1 MNKFAQMLR
10 NQFSEK
16 KGSAVILLLRS
27 GKELS
32 GVIDELK
39 EDFVTIKR
47 KGSHFSAV
55 ILDEIVAFDLPDGTM
70 IPVEES
76 VVVGSE
82 IHLQPR
88 PASGASP
95 VISADQPLPK
105 LGKEVLE
112 RLEELTTEFARKLQR
127 AKVDIVAPDART
139 PPEELRALGEREA
152 VPIWVSIKN
161 KFDNAARVNE
171 LDPRYGRVQGIIG
184 NLKDLIEQVPSA
196 PSLKRHLAYFQY
208 LSNNTAAA
216 LDSAEEAADLSQ
228 SARDWLMVAAFAVIN
243 KDEALACHALE
254 QVFQRHALT
263 ENGDVWYVYAGLLRV
278 SGNYA
283 LLREIYEARRRSDP
297 PTFSESEEQ
306 LLFDTCLYLL
316 HYSKRDEVALD
327 ILRQEMEGAL
337 AKNLIPEAIN
347 WLVGQVGLEYQ
358 QMAQKMKAAQEA
370 ALRELR
376 AEHVAAPGA
385 WSNGTG
391 GEKRPVVLSTPLL
404 SSATSPLPATSTL
417 PATQLTTLSAVSP
430 AQPAQP
436 YQTHPQQLIG
446 HIYTYKF
453 DRSFGFLFGANGASY
468 FFHRSAI
475 IDEELLDQL
484 EDLTEP
490 NLKPTEQIPVTFEI
504 AQGPKGSLAVSLSLY
519 RKVHDIFDMA
529 CDYANAGEY
538 AKAVTQLRTVLARDP
553 DHAGARGFLEKW
565 TEFAQTA
572 RTVVAPTGSNPF
584 AEGKRALMIEKD
596 TEKAVRL
603 FRQAIDEHDSV
614 ENAIRELALLL
625 GRTERGDEAI
635 ALLEQNRRRIS
646 NQQSVD
652 NLLIDVYQRAGQYES
667 ALQLLNKSI
676 ARATTRERKAHIY
689 WQMANCYLQQ
699 EDYVQ
704 AERYFRMVMELGLD
718 RKAARKNVALCL
730 VKQQKYDEAERLL
743 NEILDIASDA
753 QAVELLKE
761 VSKVKATGQSERLD
775 EIMTVTRLSS
785 FSSEISGFTQFFL
798 GRCKFQ
804 GVRPE
809 RVQQKKFDRSDV
821 RRLEDLATQLG
832 TRNPRERS
840 EYYLSAA
847 RIISEVEDWD
857 DPRQMYK
864 YLCRSFASRGDAT
877 VIENRPLDAAREW
890 YCEALTVYDGERNR
904 NRDERDPGFRGDEQ
918 DAVNALVRYLS
929 STLGTVPITPH
940 IPAFDDILEEAFRLL
955 GEQDRLFD
963 QITYLLIRSRYAAQ
977 RILNRLYNRPPLR
990 ARALQYLKNNE
1001 IGQQS
1006 TANQQEEF
1014 MQLWNDLRRKRFEE
1028 TRAISTELGLVAES
1042 DLTVASLESSIRTLE
1057 RVKNIGER
1065 LLFDLDQQR
1074 IRQLQKILET
1084 LVDLGKEN
1092 VFEEQ
1097 ERFCTLTGSYCA
1109 DLLRE
1114 IEESPTRL
1122 SVEEM
1127 YPIVEML
1134 QKKTADRLE
1143 GIYASSVPQVTLRL
1157 PEDMEERYTPELGKI
1172 EVQIVIANRM
1182 GCSPAESLELV
1193 VQQDEVS
1200 FSVGGEEIK
1209 LNGSLRGGDQKI
1221 LRVPLRVTEQARQ
1234 AQAFSLPLYAQY
1246 RTRSGE
1252 TQRTPVENFSIR
1264 LYSEKQFE
1272 RIENPYATYAKG
1284 GTVENREMFYGRDE
1298 LITNI
1303 ANSIRSARSESKAV
1317 IIYGQKRAGKSSIL
1331 YHLRQALASDP
1342 DLLILDVDNI
1352 GSLLDVRSAPFLHQ
1366 ILWRILRKL
1375 QWAIEDEVDERGRSQ
1390 LEVSFPDDTKFYQHP
1405 SPMTLFDE
1413 TFEMFKRA
1421 SARAEDWH
1429 NARLV
1434 VVIDEFSYIYNHIMS
1449 GRISVEFM
1457 QIWKAFLQRNLFNAV
1472 MVGQDVMPRFRQRFP
1487 NEFGTSQDVRVTYLK
1502 QQDAVKLIDDPL
1514 RIGGKHGESRFREK
1528 AIERIYDLS
1537 AGSPF
1542 YIQIICDRLVDYMNM
1557 HHARLVTEAD
1567 VEQVKNELVRGT
1579 NRLGWDDFD
1588 NLMSSGDTSDEAISV
1603 EDAKKVLT
1611 AIAINTRLGV
1621 CDRES
1626 VISAVSGTKA
1636 SIDDILD
1643 DLVKR
1648 DVIELQQRRNY
1659 RIQVELFKEWLLAQ
1673 M

>member
-1 MNKFAQMLR
+1 MSNFAKILQDQLTGEIGGVVR
-10 NQFSEK
+10 
-16 KGSAVILLLRS
+16 LLLRS
-27 GKELS
+27 GQELP
-32 GVIDELK
+32 GIIVAVG
-39 EDFVTIKR
+39 EDFVVLKR
-47 KGSHFSAV
+47 KGSRSTTIV
-55 ILDEIVAFDLPDGTM
+55 LDAIAAFDFPDGTL
-70 IPVEES
+70 PTQES
-76 VVVGSE
+76 ETLSLSHSALNAAP
-82 IHLQPR
+82 IL
-88 PASGASP
+88 PATQA
-95 VISADQPLPK
+95 APK
-105 LGKEVLE
+105 LGKEVFK
-112 RLEELTTEFARKLQR
+112 RLEELTAQVERKMRQ
-127 AKVDIVAPDART
+127 AKVDVVAPDART
-139 PPEELRALGEREA
+139 PLEELRALGEREA
-152 VPIWVSIKN
+152 VPVWVSIKN
-161 KFDNAARVNE
+161 RFDNAARVNE
-171 LDPRYGRVQGIIG
+171 LNPRYNRIQGIISS
-184 NLKDLIEQVPSA
+184 LKDLIEQVPNA
-196 PSLKRHLAYFQY
+196 PSLIRHLAYFHY
-208 LSNNTAAA
+208 LADNRAAA
-216 LDSAEEAADLSQ
+216 LESAEDAAFISQ
-228 SARDWLMVAAFAVIN
+228 STRDWLMVAAFAVMN
-243 KDEALACHALE
+243 KNQALACQALE

-263 ENGDVWYVYAGLLRV
+263 ENGDVWYVYVGLLHT

-283 LLREIYEARRRSDP
+283 LLREVYEARRKADAP
-297 PTFSESEEQ
+297 AFSEAEEQ
-306 LLFDTCLYLL
+306 LLLDSTLYLL
-316 HYSKRDEVALD
+316 HERGKDEVALD
-327 ILRQEMEGAL
+327 MLRQTMDGTPARI
-337 AKNLIPEAIN
+337 LIAEAIN
-347 WLVGQVGLEYQ
+347 WLAGQLSPEYQ
-358 QMAQKMKAAQEA
+358 QMALKMKAAQEA
-370 ALRELR
+370 TLKELR
-376 AEHVAAPGA
+376 VEQAPA
-385 WSNGTG
+385 SSISLNGG
-391 GEKRPVVLSTPLL
+391 SEGKKQV
-404 SSATSPLPATSTL
+404 
-417 PATQLTTLSAVSP
+417 TLSASPPSSVSP
-430 AQPAQP
+430 ALPAA
-436 YQTHPQQLIG
+436 QTVPLPMIPQSPQQLIG

-475 IDEELLDQL
+475 IDEDLLEQL
-484 EDLTEP
+484 ESLTEP
-490 NLKPTEQIPVTFEI
+490 NLRPTEQIPVTFEI
-504 AQGPKGSLAVSLSLY
+504 ALGPKGSLAVSLSLY

-529 CDYANAGEY
+529 LDYANAGEY

-553 DHAGARGFLEKW
+553 EHAGARGFLDKW

-572 RTVVAPTGSNPF
+572 RTVVAPSGSNPF
-584 AEGKRALMIEKD
+584 AQGKRALLIEKD
-596 TEKAVRL
+596 SEKAARL
-603 FRQAIDEHDSV
+603 LRQAIDEHDSV
-614 ENAIRELALLL
+614 ENAIKELALLL
-625 GRTERGDEAI
+625 GRTERGEEAI
-635 ALLEQNRRRIS
+635 ALLEQNRRRMS

-652 NLLIDVYQRAGQYES
+652 NLLIDVYQRSGQYNE
-667 ALQLLNKSI
+667 ALGLLEKSI

-718 RKAARKNVALCL
+718 RRAARKNVALCL
-730 VKQQKYDEAERLL
+730 IKQQKYDEAERLL
-743 NEILDIASDA
+743 NEILDVASDA

-761 VSKVKATGQSERLD
+761 VSTVKATGQSERLD
-775 EIMTVTRLSS
+775 EIMTVTRLTS

-821 RRLEDLATQLG
+821 RKLEELATQLG

-847 RIISEVEDWD
+847 KIISEVEDWD

-877 VIENRPLDAAREW
+877 VMENKPLDAAREW
-890 YCEALTVYDGERNR
+890 YCEALTVYDGERSR
-904 NRDERDPGFRGDEQ
+904 NRDGRDPGFRGDEQ

-955 GEQDRLFD
+955 GDQDRLFD

-977 RILNRLYNRPPLR
+977 RILNRLYSRPPLR

-1001 IGQQS
+1001 IGQHS
-1006 TANQQEEF
+1006 AANQQEDF
-1014 MQLWNDLRRKRFEE
+1014 MQLWNELRRKRFEE
-1028 TRAISTELGLVAES
+1028 ARAISTELGLVSEA
-1042 DLTVASLESSIRTLE
+1042 DLTVASLENSIRTLE

-1065 LLFDLDQQR
+1065 LLFDIDQQR

-1114 IEESPTRL
+1114 IEDSPTRL

-1157 PEDMEERYTPELGKI
+1157 PEDMEERYTPEPGKI

-1221 LRVPLRVTEQARQ
+1221 LLVPLRVTEQARQ
-1234 AQAFSLPLYAQY
+1234 AQAFSLPVYAQY

-1252 TQRTPVENFSIR
+1252 TQRTAVENFSIR
-1264 LYSEKQFE
+1264 LYSEQQFE

-1284 GTVENREMFYGRDE
+1284 GTVENRDMFYGRDE

-1331 YHLRQALASDP
+1331 HHLRRALASDP

-1366 ILWRILRKL
+1366 ILWRILRNL
-1375 QWAIEDEVDERGRSQ
+1375 RWAIEDEVDERGRSP
-1390 LEVSFPDDTKFYQHP
+1390 LEVPFPDDTKFYGHP
-1405 SPMTLFDE
+1405 SPLTLFYD
-1413 TFEMFKRA
+1413 TFEVFKRA
-1421 SARAEDWH
+1421 ANRAEDWR
-1429 NARLV
+1429 NVRLV
-1434 VVIDEFSYIYNHIMS
+1434 VLIDEFSYIYNYIMS
-1449 GRISVEFM
+1449 GRIPEEFM

-1472 MVGQDVMPRFRQRFP
+1472 MVGQDVMPRFRQRYA

-1502 QQDAVKLIDDPL
+1502 YQDAVKLIDDPL
-1514 RIGGKHGESRFREK
+1514 RMGGKFGESRFREK
-1528 AIERIYDLS
+1528 AIDRIYDLS

-1542 YIQIICDRLVDYMNM
+1542 YIQIICDRLVDYMNIQ
-1557 HHARLVTEAD
+1557 HARLVTEAD

-1588 NLMSSGDTSDEAISV
+1588 NLLSSGDTSDEAIQV

-1626 VISAVSGTKA
+1626 VVSTVSGTKA
-1636 SIDDILD
+1636 SIDAILD

-1659 RIQVELFKEWLLAQ
+1659 RILVELFKEWLLAQ

>member
-1 MNKFAQMLR
+1 MSKFAQILHD
-10 NQFSEK
+10 QLSSEP
-16 KGSAVILLLRS
+16 GGVVRLLLRG

-32 GVIDELK
+32 GVIDQVD
-39 EDFVTIKR
+39 EDFVVIKR
-47 KGSHFSAV
+47 RGSRATTIV
-55 ILDEIVAFDLPDGTM
+55 LDEVAAFDFPDGTM
-70 IPVEES
+70 PVEES
-76 VVVGSE
+76 EVMGSE
-82 IHLQPR
+82 IRSLSH
-88 PASGASP
+88 P
-95 VISADQPLPK
+95 VLNAAPTISTDQPLPK
-105 LGKEVLE
+105 LGIEVFK
-112 RLEELTTEFARKLQR
+112 RLEELSAQFERKMQQ
-127 AKVDIVAPDART
+127 AKVNVVAPDPRT
-139 PPEELRALGEREA
+139 PLEELRALGEREA

-161 KFDNAARVNE
+161 RFDNAARVNE
-171 LDPRYGRVQGIIG
+171 LGPKYGRIQGII
-184 NLKDLIEQVPSA
+184 NSLKDLIEEVPSA
-196 PSLKRHLAYFQY
+196 PSLKRYLAYFQY
-208 LSNNTAAA
+208 LTDYKAAA
-216 LDSAEEAADLSQ
+216 LSSAEEAALISQ

-243 KDEALACHALE
+243 TNDALARQALE

-263 ENGDVWYVYAGLLRV
+263 ENGDVWYVYVGLLRG

-283 LLREIYEARRRSDP
+283 LLREIYEARRKSDP

-306 LLFDTCLYLL
+306 LLLDACLYLL
-316 HYSKRDEVALD
+316 HYSGKDEVALE
-327 ILRQEMEGAL
+327 ILRQMMGGTPTRA
-337 AKNLIPEAIN
+337 LIPEAIN
-347 WLVGQVGLEYQ
+347 WLVGQVGPEYR
-358 QMAQKMKAAQEA
+358 QMALKMRAAQDA

-376 AEHVAAPGA
+376 GGQAAIASASLNGVGEEKKQVALSVALSSTAPSTLNA
-385 WSNGTG
+385 AQSST
-391 GEKRPVVLSTPLL
+391 LSTILPAQ
-404 SSATSPLPATSTL
+404 SPPLP
-417 PATQLTTLSAVSP
+417 V
-430 AQPAQP
+430 QPAA
-436 YQTHPQQLIG
+436 QQLIG

-453 DRSFGFLFGANGASY
+453 DRSFGFLFGANGGSY

-475 IDEELLDQL
+475 IDEDLLERL

-490 NLKPTEQIPVTFEI
+490 NLRPAEQIPVSFEI
-504 AQGPKGSLAVSLSLY
+504 AQGPKGPLAVNLSMY

-529 CDYANAGEY
+529 LDYATAGEY
-538 AKAVTQLRTVLARDP
+538 AKAVAQLRTVLARDP
-553 DHAGARGFLEKW
+553 DHAGAREFLDKW
-565 TEFAQTA
+565 SEFAQTA

-584 AEGKRALMIEKD
+584 AQGKRALLIEKD
-596 TEKAVRL
+596 SEKAARL

-614 ENAIRELALLL
+614 ENAIKELALLL
-625 GRTERGDEAI
+625 GRTGRGDEAI
-635 ALLEQNRRRIS
+635 AFLEQNRRRMS

-652 NLLIDVYQRAGQYES
+652 NLLIDVYQRAGQYDQ
-667 ALQLLNKSI
+667 ALKLLEKNI

-704 AERYFRMVMELGLD
+704 AERYFRMVIDLGLD
-718 RKAARKNVALCL
+718 RRAARKNVALCL
-730 VKQQKYDEAERLL
+730 IKQQKYDEAEQLL
-743 NEILDIASDA
+743 NDILDVASDA
-753 QAVELLKE
+753 QALELLEE
-761 VSKVKATGQSERLD
+761 VAKVKANNGHSERLD

-809 RVQQKKFDRSDV
+809 RAQQKKFDRSDV

-847 RIISEVEDWD
+847 KIITEVEDWD

-877 VIENRPLDAAREW
+877 VVENKPLDAVREW
-890 YCEALTVYDGERNR
+890 YCEALTVYDGERSR

-940 IPAFDDILEEAFRLL
+940 IPAFEDILEEAFRLL
-955 GEQDRLFD
+955 GEEDRLFD
-963 QITYLLIRSRYAAQ
+963 QITYLLMRSRYAAQ
-977 RILNRLYNRPPLR
+977 RILNRLYYKPPLR

-1001 IGQQS
+1001 IGQHS
-1006 TANQQEEF
+1006 AVNQQEEF
-1014 MQLWNDLRRKRFEE
+1014 MQLWNELRRKRFEE
-1028 TRAISTELGLVAES
+1028 ARAISTELGLVADA
-1042 DLTVASLESSIRTLE
+1042 DLTVASLENSIRTLE
-1057 RVKNIGER
+1057 RVKNIGEH

-1127 YPIVEML
+1127 YSIVEMI
-1134 QKKTADRLE
+1134 QKKTAERLE

-1193 VQQDEVS
+1193 VQEDEVS

-1234 AQAFSLPLYAQY
+1234 AQAFSLPVYAQY

-1252 TQRTPVENFSIR
+1252 TQRTLIENFSIR

-1303 ANSIRSARSESKAV
+1303 ANSIRSARSESKGV
-1317 IIYGQKRAGKSSIL
+1317 VIYGQKRAGKSSIL
-1331 YHLRQALASDP
+1331 HHLRKALASEP

-1352 GSLLDVRSAPFLHQ
+1352 GSLLDVKSAPLLHQ

-1375 QWAIEDEVDERGRSQ
+1375 QWAIEDEVDERGRSP
-1390 LEVSFPDDTKFYQHP
+1390 LEIAFPDDTKFYGHP
-1405 SPMTLFDE
+1405 SPLTFFSD
-1413 TFEMFKRA
+1413 TFEIFKRA
-1421 SARAEDWH
+1421 AAKADDWR
-1429 NARLV
+1429 NVRLV
-1434 VVIDEFSYIYNHIMS
+1434 VLIDEFSYIYNNIVN
-1449 GRISVEFM
+1449 GRIPEDFM
-1457 QIWKAFLQRNLFNAV
+1457 KIWKAFLQQNLFSAV
-1472 MVGQDVMPRFRQRFP
+1472 MVGQDVMPRFKQRFP
-1487 NEFGTSQDVRVTYLK
+1487 NEFSAFQDVRVTYLK
-1502 QQDAVKLIDDPL
+1502 YQDAVKLIDDPL
-1514 RIGGKHGESRFREK
+1514 RIGGKHGESRYREK
-1528 AIERIYDLS
+1528 AIDRIYDLS
-1537 AGSPF
+1537 VGSPF
-1542 YIQIICDRLVDYMNM
+1542 YIQIICDRLVDYMNQQ
-1557 HHARLVTEAD
+1557 HARLVTEAD

-1579 NRLGWDDFD
+1579 NRLNWNDFD
-1588 NLMSSGDTSDEAISV
+1588 NLLSSGDKSDEAIQV

-1611 AIAINTRLGV
+1611 VIAINTRLGV

-1626 VISAVSGTKA
+1626 IVSAVTGTKA
-1636 SIDDILD
+1636 SIDEILD

-1673 M
+1673 L

>member
-1 MNKFAQMLR
+1 MSNFAQIL
-10 NQFSEK
+10 QDQLAGEI
-16 KGSAVILLLRS
+16 GSGVRLLLRS
-27 GKELS
+27 GQELP
-32 GVIDELK
+32 GIIVAVGD
-39 EDFVTIKR
+39 DFVVLKR
-47 KGSHFSAV
+47 KGSRSTTIA
-55 ILDEIVAFDLPDGTM
+55 LNEIAAFDFPDG
-70 IPVEES
+70 IVSIEDS
-76 VVVGSE
+76 VVLGSE
-82 IHLQPR
+82 IHSLPR
-88 PASGASP
+88 PALHVAP
-95 VISADQPLPK
+95 TLPAAQPLPK

-112 RLEELTTEFARKLQR
+112 QLEVVTTQFERKLQR

-139 PPEELRALGEREA
+139 PPEELRALGERES

-196 PSLKRHLAYFQY
+196 PSLKRHLAYFHY
-208 LSNNTAAA
+208 LTNNTAAA
-216 LDSAEEAADLSQ
+216 LDSAEEAANLSQ
-228 SARDWLMVAAFAVIN
+228 SARDWLMVAAFAVMN

-316 HYSKRDEVALD
+316 HHSKRDEVALN
-327 ILRQEMEGAL
+327 ILRQAMDGAP
-337 AKNLIPEAIN
+337 AKNLIPDAIN
-347 WLVGQVGLEYQ
+347 WLVGQVGPEYQ
-358 QMAQKMKAAQEA
+358 QMALKMKAAQEA
-370 ALRELR
+370 TLRELR
-376 AEHVAAPGA
+376 AEHTAPSGTS
-385 WSNGTG
+385 SNGSSR
-391 GEKRPVVLSTPLL
+391 EKKPAVLSAALP
-404 SSATSPLPATSTL
+404 SSATLTAPATSTL
-417 PATQLTTLSAVSP
+417 PAAQPTPPAAVSSP
-430 AQPAQP
+430 
-436 YQTHPQQLIG
+436 HPQQLIG

-484 EDLTEP
+484 ENLTEP

-504 AQGPKGSLAVSLSLY
+504 AQGPKGSLALSLSLY

-572 RTVVAPTGSNPF
+572 RIVVAPTGSNPF
-584 AEGKRALMIEKD
+584 AQGKRALMIEKD

-603 FRQAIDEHDSV
+603 LRQAIDEHDSV

-635 ALLEQNRRRIS
+635 ALLEQNRRRMS

-652 NLLIDVYQRAGQYES
+652 NLLIDVYQRAGQYNE
-667 ALQLLNKSI
+667 ALQLLEKSL

-704 AERYFRMVMELGLD
+704 AERYFRLVMELGLD

-730 VKQQKYDEAERLL
+730 VKQQKYDEAEQLL
-743 NEILDIASDA
+743 NEILDVASDA

-785 FSSEISGFTQFFL
+785 FSSEISGFTHFFL

-821 RRLEDLATQLG
+821 RKLEELATQLG

-864 YLCRSFASRGDAT
+864 YLYRSFASRGDAT
-877 VIENRPLDAAREW
+877 VIENKPLDAAREW

-904 NRDERDPGFRGDEQ
+904 NREERDPGYRGDEQ

-940 IPAFDDILEEAFRLL
+940 IPALDDILEEAFRLL
-955 GEQDRLFD
+955 GDQDRLFD

-1001 IGQQS
+1001 IGQHS
-1006 TANQQEEF
+1006 AASHQEEF
-1014 MQLWNDLRRKRFEE
+1014 TQLWNDLRRKRFEE
-1028 TRAISTELGLVAES
+1028 TRAISTELGLVSES

-1143 GIYASSVPQVTLRL
+1143 GIYASSVPQVMLRL

-1172 EVQIVIANRM
+1172 EMQIVIANRM

-1221 LRVPLRVTEQARQ
+1221 LRVPLRVTEQARL
-1234 AQAFSLPLYAQY
+1234 AQAFSLPVYAQY

-1375 QWAIEDEVDERGRSQ
+1375 QWAIEDEVDERGRSP
-1390 LEVSFPDDTKFYQHP
+1390 LEVPFPDDTKFYQHP

-1413 TFEMFKRA
+1413 MFEVFKRA
-1421 SARAEDWH
+1421 AARAEDWRS
-1429 NARLV
+1429 ARLV

-1449 GRISVEFM
+1449 GRIPEEFM
-1457 QIWKAFLQRNLFNAV
+1457 QIWKALLQRNLFNAV

-1567 VEQVKNELVRGT
+1567 VEQVKNELARGT

-1588 NLMSSGDTSDEAISV
+1588 NLLSSGDTSDEAISV

-1626 VISAVSGTKA
+1626 VVSVVSGTKA
-1636 SIDDILD
+1636 SVDDILD

>member
-1 MNKFAQMLR
+1 MSKFAQILR
-10 NQFSEK
+10 DQLAGK
-16 KGSAVILLLRS
+16 VGSAVNLLLRS
-27 GKELS
+27 GKELP
-32 GVIDELK
+32 GVVDQVG
-39 EDFVTIKR
+39 EDFVVLKR
-47 KGSHFSAV
+47 KGSYATTIV
-55 ILDEIVAFDLPDGTM
+55 LDEIAAFDFPDGTM
-70 IPVEES
+70 PIEENI
-76 VVVGSE
+76 VLGSE
-82 IHLQPR
+82 THSLPR
-88 PASGASP
+88 PTLNVAPTLPDS
-95 VISADQPLPK
+95 QPLPT
-105 LGKEVLE
+105 LGKEVVE
-112 RLEELTTEFARKLQR
+112 RLEGVITQFERKLRQ

-139 PPEELRALGEREA
+139 PPEELRALGKREF

-184 NLKDLIEQVPSA
+184 NLKDLIEQVPAA
-196 PSLKRHLAYFQY
+196 PSLKRHLAYFHY
-208 LSNNTAAA
+208 LTNNLAAA
-216 LDSAEEAADLSQ
+216 LSSAAEAAHLSQ
-228 SARDWLMVAAFAVIN
+228 SSRDWLMVAAFAVIN
-243 KDEALACHALE
+243 KDEALARRALE

-283 LLREIYEARRRSDP
+283 LLREIYETRRRSDL

-306 LLFDTCLYLL
+306 LLLDTCLYLL
-316 HYSKRDEVALD
+316 HYGQRDEVALD
-327 ILRQEMEGAL
+327 ILRQAMDGAP
-337 AKNLIPEAIN
+337 AKNLIPDAIN
-347 WLVGQVGLEYQ
+347 WLVGQVGQEYQ
-358 QMAQKMKAAQEA
+358 QRALKMKAAQEA
-370 ALRELR
+370 TLRELR
-376 AEHVAAPGA
+376 AEQTPTSGA
-385 WSNGTG
+385 SSNGAG
-391 GEKRPVVLSTPLL
+391 REKKPVVLSATTPA
-404 SSATSPLPATSTL
+404 SSTL
-417 PATQLTTLSAVSP
+417 LAAQPRPLAAVSSS
-430 AQPAQP
+430 QL
-436 YQTHPQQLIG
+436 HPQQLIG

-453 DRSFGFLFGANGASY
+453 ERSFGFLFGANGASY

-475 IDEELLDQL
+475 IDEELLDQI
-484 EDLTEP
+484 EDLSEP

-504 AQGPKGSLAVSLSLY
+504 AQGPKGPLAVSLSLY

-553 DHAGARGFLEKW
+553 DHAGARGFLDKW

-572 RTVVAPTGSNPF
+572 RVVVAPTGSNPF
-584 AEGKRALMIEKD
+584 AQGKRALLIEKD
-596 TEKAVRL
+596 TEKAVWL

-625 GRTERGDEAI
+625 GRTQRGDEAI

-652 NLLIDVYQRAGQYES
+652 NLLIDVYQRAGQYNE
-667 ALQLLNKSI
+667 ALHLLEKSL
-676 ARATTRERKAHIY
+676 ARATSRERKAHIY

-704 AERYFRMVMELGLD
+704 AERYFRLVMELGLD

-730 VKQQKYDEAERLL
+730 VKQQKYDEAEHLL

-821 RRLEDLATQLG
+821 RKLEELAIQLG

-857 DPRQMYK
+857 DPRQIYK
-864 YLCRSFASRGDAT
+864 YLYRSFASRGDAT
-877 VIENRPLDAAREW
+877 VIENKPLDAAREW

-904 NRDERDPGFRGDEQ
+904 NRDERDPGYRGDEQ

-940 IPAFDDILEEAFRLL
+940 IPAFDDILEEAIRLL

-990 ARALQYLKNNE
+990 ARALQYLKSNE
-1001 IGQQS
+1001 IGQHS
-1006 TANQQEEF
+1006 SASQQEEF

-1028 TRAISTELGLVAES
+1028 TRAISTELGLVSES

-1097 ERFCTLTGSYCA
+1097 ERFCTLTSSYCS

-1143 GIYASSVPQVTLRL
+1143 GIYASSVPQVMLRL

-1200 FSVGGEEIK
+1200 FNVGGEEIK

-1234 AQAFSLPLYAQY
+1234 AQAFSLPIYAQY
-1246 RTRSGE
+1246 RMRSGE

-1264 LYSEKQFE
+1264 LYSDMQFE

-1298 LITNI
+1298 LIANI

-1331 YHLRQALASDP
+1331 YHLRQALAIDP

-1366 ILWRILRKL
+1366 ILWRILHKL
-1375 QWAIEDEVDERGRSQ
+1375 QWAIEDEVDERGRSP
-1390 LEVSFPDDTKFYQHP
+1390 LEVPFPDDTKFYQHP
-1405 SPMTLFDE
+1405 SPLTLFYD
-1413 TFEMFKRA
+1413 TFEVFKRA
-1421 SARAEDWH
+1421 AARAEDWR

-1434 VVIDEFSYIYNHIMS
+1434 VIIDEFSYIYNHIMS
-1449 GRISVEFM
+1449 GRIPEEFM

-1567 VEQVKNELVRGT
+1567 VEQVKNELVRGS
-1579 NRLGWDDFD
+1579 NRLGLDDFD
-1588 NLMSSGDTSDEAISV
+1588 NLLSSGDTSDEAIAV

-1626 VISAVSGTKA
+1626 VVSAVSDTKA
-1636 SIDDILD
+1636 SVDDILD

>member
-1 MNKFAQMLR
+1 M
-10 NQFSEK
+10 
-16 KGSAVILLLRS
+16 
-27 GKELS
+27 
-32 GVIDELK
+32 
-39 EDFVTIKR
+39 
-47 KGSHFSAV
+47 
-55 ILDEIVAFDLPDGTM
+55 
-70 IPVEES
+70 
-76 VVVGSE
+76 
-82 IHLQPR
+82 
-88 PASGASP
+88 
-95 VISADQPLPK
+95 
-105 LGKEVLE
+105 
-112 RLEELTTEFARKLQR
+112 
-127 AKVDIVAPDART
+127 
-139 PPEELRALGEREA
+139 
-152 VPIWVSIKN
+152 
-161 KFDNAARVNE
+161 
-171 LDPRYGRVQGIIG
+171 
-184 NLKDLIEQVPSA
+184 
-196 PSLKRHLAYFQY
+196 
-208 LSNNTAAA
+208 
-216 LDSAEEAADLSQ
+216 
-228 SARDWLMVAAFAVIN
+228 
-243 KDEALACHALE
+243 
-254 QVFQRHALT
+254 
-263 ENGDVWYVYAGLLRV
+263 
-278 SGNYA
+278 
-283 LLREIYEARRRSDP
+283 
-297 PTFSESEEQ
+297 
-306 LLFDTCLYLL
+306 
-316 HYSKRDEVALD
+316 
-327 ILRQEMEGAL
+327 
-337 AKNLIPEAIN
+337 
-347 WLVGQVGLEYQ
+347 
-358 QMAQKMKAAQEA
+358 
-370 ALRELR
+370 
-376 AEHVAAPGA
+376 
-385 WSNGTG
+385 
-391 GEKRPVVLSTPLL
+391 
-404 SSATSPLPATSTL
+404 
-417 PATQLTTLSAVSP
+417 
-430 AQPAQP
+430 
-436 YQTHPQQLIG
+436 
-446 HIYTYKF
+446 
-453 DRSFGFLFGANGASY
+453 
-468 FFHRSAI
+468 
-475 IDEELLDQL
+475 
-484 EDLTEP
+484 
-490 NLKPTEQIPVTFEI
+490 
-504 AQGPKGSLAVSLSLY
+504 
-519 RKVHDIFDMA
+519 
-529 CDYANAGEY
+529 
-538 AKAVTQLRTVLARDP
+538 
-553 DHAGARGFLEKW
+553 
-565 TEFAQTA
+565 
-572 RTVVAPTGSNPF
+572 
-584 AEGKRALMIEKD
+584 
-596 TEKAVRL
+596 
-603 FRQAIDEHDSV
+603 
-614 ENAIRELALLL
+614 
-625 GRTERGDEAI
+625 
-635 ALLEQNRRRIS
+635 
-646 NQQSVD
+646 
-652 NLLIDVYQRAGQYES
+652 
-667 ALQLLNKSI
+667 
-676 ARATTRERKAHIY
+676 
-689 WQMANCYLQQ
+689 
-699 EDYVQ
+699 
-704 AERYFRMVMELGLD
+704 D

-730 VKQQKYDEAERLL
+730 VKQQKYDEAEQLL
-743 NEILDIASDA
+743 NEILDVASDA

-775 EIMTVTRLSS
+775 KIMTVTRLSS

-809 RVQQKKFDRSDV
+809 RAQQKKFDRSDV
-821 RRLEDLATQLG
+821 RKLEELATQLG

-864 YLCRSFASRGDAT
+864 YLYRSFASRGDAT
-877 VIENRPLDAAREW
+877 VIENKPLDAAREW

-904 NRDERDPGFRGDEQ
+904 NRDERDPGYRGDEQ

-940 IPAFDDILEEAFRLL
+940 IPAFDDILEETIRLL

-1001 IGQQS
+1001 IGLHSAASHQD
-1006 TANQQEEF
+1006 EF

-1028 TRAISTELGLVAES
+1028 TRAISTELGLVSES

-1143 GIYASSVPQVTLRL
+1143 GIYASSVPQVMLRL

-1234 AQAFSLPLYAQY
+1234 AQAFSLPVYAQY

-1375 QWAIEDEVDERGRSQ
+1375 QWAIEDEVDERGRSP
-1390 LEVSFPDDTKFYQHP
+1390 LEVLFPDDTKFYQHP
-1405 SPMTLFDE
+1405 SPLTLFYD
-1413 TFEMFKRA
+1413 TFEVFKRA
-1421 SARAEDWH
+1421 AARAEDWRS
-1429 NARLV
+1429 ARLV

-1449 GRISVEFM
+1449 GRIPEEFM

-1514 RIGGKHGESRFREK
+1514 RIGGRHGESRFREK

-1567 VEQVKNELVRGT
+1567 VEQVKNELVRGS

-1588 NLMSSGDTSDEAISV
+1588 NLLSSGDTSDEAISV

-1626 VISAVSGTKA
+1626 VVSAVSGTKA
-1636 SIDDILD
+1636 SVDDILD